1 MEGLQ
6 PTFDISGNNG
16 GWGGWGGALIGGAIG
31 GAIGSGIWGGNR
43 GRGGCND
50 GCCGEQF
57 IMDSLSGLRSDVG
70 SIGRDNL
77 MQTANLQSTMCQGFA
92 GVNATTERVAASIA
106 QNQSRT
112 EAAILTTGYQ
122 GQLGAKDN
130 TFALLSAQKDCCC
143 ETNRNI
149 ERQGCETRA
158 AIHCEGEATRAL
170 IAQLDRE
177 DLLRKLNKAE
187 CKIAALET
195 QQFNVGLAHSTQ
207 HHILAGVAHLLAD
220 QTAGT
225 TTGAAVVP
233 GA

>member
-1 MEGLQ
+1 MEGFPLALGLSN
-6 PTFDISGNNG
+6 DNG

-43 GRGGCND
+43 GRGCGD
-50 GCCGEQF
+50 GCCGGDQF
-57 IMDSLSGLRSDVG
+57 IMDSLSSLRSDVG

-77 MQTANLQSTMCQGFA
+77 MQTASLQSAMCQGFS
-92 GVNATTERVAASIA
+92 GVNATTERVAANIA

-122 GQLGAKDN
+122 GQLNAKDN

-158 AIHCEGEATRAL
+158 VIHAEGEATRAL

-177 DLLRKLNKAE
+177 QLLRKLNQAE

-195 QQFNVGLAHSTQ
+195 QQFNTGLSQVAQ
-207 HHILAGVAHLLAD
+207 RNILAGVAHLLED
-220 QTAGT
+220 RST
-225 TTGAAVVP
+225 TSTTPSA
-233 GA
+233 